1 MIPDTFILPIE
12 IALAVMNGL
21 TFVIFGFDKWMA
33 TTRGW
38 RVPEAVLWTLAAL
51 GGSIGALVGMHVFRH
66 KTKKLSFQIVI
77 AIIILVQVLCIWAA
91 FSYTT
96 GAR

>member
-1 MIPDTFILPIE
+1 MIPDTFILPLE
-12 IALAVMNGL
+12 IALAVMNGA

-38 RVPEAVLWTLAAL
+38 RIPEVVLWTLAAL
-51 GGSIGALVGMHVFRH
+51 GGSVGALLGMHVFRH

-77 AIIILVQVLCIWAA
+77 AIIILVQLLCIWAA

-96 GAR
+96 GAT